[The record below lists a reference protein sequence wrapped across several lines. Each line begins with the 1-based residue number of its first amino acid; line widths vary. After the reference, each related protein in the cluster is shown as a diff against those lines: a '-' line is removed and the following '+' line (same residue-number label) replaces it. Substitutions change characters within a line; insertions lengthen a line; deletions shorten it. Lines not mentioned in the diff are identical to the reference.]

1 MARMGLAL
9 LAAAS
14 AVLLAGAAQAK
25 APPGGADVCGPSAC
39 AHLVFAD
46 AEQFWIR
53 TSAGSAPAPT
63 APGRFYLLRWSWNPG
78 EEDTA
83 YLVLDA
89 HTIRWNSGPGHAA
102 GWGGIDAT
110 AIDLVLRVANGIE
123 PYPAPTLT
131 RVTVGG
137 REVSAPE
144 TYIRLFAGK
153 PSWAPVG
160 GRWWRVTFASATP
173 SPWTDG
179 SVIVRL
185 SRSHPYVSIDGR
197 FFRLPR
203 SLVRQAR
210 LGLALT
216 S

>member
-1 MARMGLAL
+1 MPRMSLTL

-25 APPGGADVCGPSAC
+25 APPGGADVCGTSAC
-39 AHLVFAD
+39 AHLGSAD

-53 TSAGSAPAPT
+53 TSTRGAPVDT
-63 APGRFYLLRWSWNPG
+63 PGRFYVLRWSWSPG

-89 HTIRWNSGPGHAA
+89 EAIRWNSGPGHAA
-102 GWGGIDAT
+102 GWGGVDPS
-110 AIDLVLRVANGIE
+110 AIDLLRRVASGIE
-123 PYPAPTLT
+123 PFPAPTLT

-160 GRWWRVTFASATP
+160 GRWWRVTFESATP

-179 SVIVRL
+179 SAIVRL
-185 SRSHPYVSIDGR
+185 SRSHPNVSIDGR
-197 FFRLPR
+197 LFRLPR
-203 SLVRQAR
+203 SVVRHAR
-210 LGLALT
+210 RGLAL
-216 S
+216 SG

>member
-1 MARMGLAL
+1 MPRMGLAL

-14 AVLLAGAAQAK
+14 VVLFAGAAQAK
-25 APPGGADVCGPSAC
+25 APPGGFDVCGPSAC
-39 AHLVFAD
+39 VHLGSAD

-53 TSAGSAPAPT
+53 TSSRGMPAVTVPT
-63 APGRFYLLRWSWNPG
+63 RFYLLRWSWSPG

-89 HTIRWNSGPGHAA
+89 QAIRWNSGPGHGA
-102 GWGGIDAT
+102 GWGGVDPS
-110 AIDLVLRVANGIE
+110 AIDQVLQAASGIE

-144 TYIRLFAGK
+144 TYIRLLAGK
-153 PSWAPVG
+153 PAWAPVG
-160 GRWWRVTFASATP
+160 GRWWRVTFESATS

-179 SVIVRL
+179 SAIVRL

-197 FFRLPR
+197 LFRLPR
-203 SLVRQAR
+203 PVVRHAR
-210 LGLALT
+210 RGLPL
-216 S
+216 SG